1 MNEHTD
7 RQMDRQA
14 EENTKKQLVTGRQMG
29 WQMNKQT
36 ERWKNVKI
44 DGQADRQVGKQ
55 TVCLSDGWTY
65 WYRKC
70 EQAERQRNEWMN

>member
-7 RQMDRQA
+7 IQMDRQA
-14 EENTKKQLVTGRQMG
+14 EENTKKQLVTGRQMD
-29 WQMNKQT
+29 WQMNKQTDRQMSKQT

-65 WYRKC
+65 
-70 EQAERQRNEWMN
+70 